1 MPAIDNLMVFRCVQ
15 VVRRLST
22 KNREVGLF
30 CNMAASTLANG
41 RVFKELTDFLEA
53 NRVLAPYLVFEFGQE
68 AVRSLGPIEEE
79 CVASLADLG
88 FRFSMDHVT
97 DLRMEPRELA
107 ERGFRFVKVP
117 ASLLLARAAAP
128 QGDIH
133 PADFSDLLGRFG
145 IDLIAERIE
154 SEGTVVD
161 LLDYDVRFGQGFLF
175 SPPRPVRTEVLQG
188 VAERPAQR
196 TPPPPPRAP
205 ERSAPVQG
213 SEAPV
218 APAARAT
225 AIAQIARGIARR
237 AQG

>member
-1 MPAIDNLMVFRCVQ
+1 FRAVKAG
-15 VVRRLST
+15 RRLST
-22 KNREVGLF
+22 TTREVGLF
-30 CNMAASTLANG
+30 CNMSPATLGDA

-53 NRVLAPYLVFEFGQE
+53 NRVLAPYLVFEFAQA

-79 CVASLADLG
+79 CIAALADLG

-107 ERGFRFVKVP
+107 ERGFRFIKVS
-117 ASLLLARAAAP
+117 ANLLLSRAGAP

-133 PADFSDLLGRFG
+133 PADFSDLLGRYG
-145 IDLIAERIE
+145 IDLIAEKIE

-188 VAERPAQR
+188 IADRPV
-196 TPPPPPRAP
+196 PPTRAP
-205 ERSAPVQG
+205 ERPAPPTQPLA
-213 SEAPV
+213 EAP
-218 APAARAT
+218 APPEPRLPRTT
-225 AIAQIARGIARR
+225 AIAQLARGIAARR

>member
-1 MPAIDNLMVFRCVQ
+1 M
-15 VVRRLST
+15 
-22 KNREVGLF
+22 
-30 CNMAASTLANG
+30 
-41 RVFKELTDFLEA
+41 FKELTDFLEA
-53 NRVLAPYLVFEFGQE
+53 NRVLAPYLVFEFAQE
-68 AVRSLGPIEEE
+68 AVRAMGPIEQE
-79 CVASLADLG
+79 CLASLADLG

-97 DLRMEPRELA
+97 DLRIEPRELA

-117 ASLLLARAAAP
+117 AALLLSRAAAP

-188 VAERPAQR
+188 IAERPARAR
-196 TPPPPPRAP
+196 TRRRRRRAP
-205 ERSAPVQG
+205 ERSGAG
-213 SEAPV
+213 SSSEAPSRARP
-218 APAARAT
+218 APRHRDRADRARHRAPRARLALAAL
-225 AIAQIARGIARR
+225 IA
-237 AQG
+237 